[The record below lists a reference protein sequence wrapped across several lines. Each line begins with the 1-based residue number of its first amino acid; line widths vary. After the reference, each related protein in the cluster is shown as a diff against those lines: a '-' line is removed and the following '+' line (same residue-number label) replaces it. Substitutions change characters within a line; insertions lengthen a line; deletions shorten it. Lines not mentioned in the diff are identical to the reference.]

1 MCGVRGLERDKYRLT
16 HTNRRGKKGLTTSTF
31 DHKPPEFLCHACGAA
46 FMLTGSM
53 RYEQAIAL
61 MAEERKKGLVNRN
74 GR

>member
-1 MCGVRGLERDKYRLT
+1 
-16 HTNRRGKKGLTTSTF
+16 
-31 DHKPPEFLCHACGAA
+31 
-46 FMLTGSM
+46 MLTGSM